1 MYLLLAQKSF
11 LQILCWLC
19 CVPPTFSFLT
29 GEACGE
35 LWNRGH
41 VEPAK
46 IRILFGWRSV
56 RPRADPTWSACRAGL
71 EASFSYHR
79 ARQRVACY
87 FLQNGLL
94 QPVADQLLISLNR
107 SALCDYSSER
117 SFVHLEFLTHP
128 MPKADYFSSPPPT
141 FHMLLFCFGW
151 FFFFFFFRNPKIC
164 V

>member
-1 MYLLLAQKSF
+1 MLAV
-11 LQILCWLC
+11 LR
-19 CVPPTFSFLT
+19 PPNFFFPYRRSVWRIVEQRTCGT
-29 GEACGE
+29 GKDSHLVWMEVNSA
-35 LWNRGH
+35 
-41 VEPAK
+41 
-46 IRILFGWRSV
+46 V

-117 SFVHLEFLTHP
+117 SFVHLEFLTPYAKGRLLLLPTSNLSH
-128 MPKADYFSSPPPT
+128 AFVLFSVV
-141 FHMLLFCFGW
+141 
-151 FFFFFFFRNPKIC
+151 FFFRNPKIC